1 MSSLSKFVR
10 KGNRLQLVIYR
21 GKFRG
26 RPNFFL
32 IEEQRLQH
40 NSPVNTTDVL
50 HWYKVVWK
58 SPVKVTA
65 SIPGTCVNLLLIE
78 RYKQLIQDTYTEP
91 QNEEILGYYLNIQED
106 EGQKQNH
113 EEISWKK
120 REKITKK
127 KEVKT
132 KDIRQFFAPV
142 VSPRNE
148 DETRRTEEEQVLE
161 IVEID

>member
-1 MSSLSKFVR
+1 MFCSHWLHS
-10 KGNRLQLVIYR
+10 
-21 GKFRG
+21 
-26 RPNFFL
+26 FFL
-32 IEEQRLQH
+32 FKK
-40 NSPVNTTDVL
+40 VL
-50 HWYKVVWK
+50 N
-58 SPVKVTA
+58 
-65 SIPGTCVNLLLIE
+65 I
-78 RYKQLIQDTYTEP
+78 
-91 QNEEILGYYLNIQED
+91 NIQED